1 LDNRHPSICRAVD
14 YIREQQE
21 TEGCFFGRWGV
32 NYIYGTWQSIIGPI
46 RCGEDPSQPWI
57 QRAAS
62 WLRSVQK
69 PDGSFGE
76 SPDSYEDP
84 ALKGIGDSTA
94 SQTSWAAMALLEIAG
109 PEDPAVAGAI
119 NWLISTQL
127 DKESAA
133 DQDENPDGDP
143 VGSWSE
149 PQFTGTGF
157 PRVFYLRYH
166 MYRMYFPLMAIGRWL
181 RAKDVDTRAF
191 IGEEKA
197 GELIEA
203 S

>member
-1 LDNRHPSICRAVD
+1 M
-14 YIREQQE
+14 
-21 TEGCFFGRWGV
+21 
-32 NYIYGTWQSIIGPI
+32 
-46 RCGEDPSQPWI
+46 
-57 QRAAS
+57 
-62 WLRSVQK
+62 QK

-94 SQTSWAAMALLEIAG
+94 SQTAWAAMSLLEIAG
-109 PEDPAVAGAI
+109 PEDPAVGGAI
-119 NWLISTQL
+119 NWLLSTQL

-133 DQDENPDGDP
+133 DREENPDGDP

-197 GELIEA
+197 GEFIEA